1 MVVTGGHYQKRVWSQ
16 LKYYAICVFS
26 FRWGRGGG
34 GWNGGG
40 DILAAET
47 PVSKWGIR
55 ADISILLELILT
67 AMK

>member
-1 MVVTGGHYQKRVWSQ
+1 MVVTGGHYQKKVWSQ

-26 FRWGRGGG
+26 FRLGGG
-34 GWNGGG
+34 AGMGGGG